1 MTLQK
6 WYNCLKGVGLLIAVW
21 GMCKII
27 LLTKR
32 KPHCH
37 PGWYPW
43 RTLSHSHQRPTNN
56 KGIQIHNSAYTSGIG
71 SRSHKLC
78 MIHVYTSSLNPL
90 SIIQLLILNYCYPW
104 FKTIMDLHH
113 LIMNVQLHNASMEIH
128 SFFLSKQIW
137 AIMDIIIQLCLRI
150 MQLWMHIPDL
160 RIFIFG
166 FISGLWIHAWIMNK
180 CIIEVMD
187 MSIIELTK
195 YHKFMNVTC
204 ERQVVSKYRWIM
216 IWFCILMAIFDIMG

>member
-6 WYNCLKGVGLLIAVW
+6 WYNWLKGVGLLIAVW

-32 KPHCH
+32 KPECH

-43 RTLSHSHQRPTNN
+43 RTLSRSHQRPTNN
-56 KGIQIHNSAYTSGIG
+56 KGIQIHNYTYTYTHTSGIG

-78 MIHVYTSSLNPL
+78 IIINTYTSSLNPL

-113 LIMNVQLHNASMEIH
+113 FIMNVQLH
-128 SFFLSKQIW
+128 
-137 AIMDIIIQLCLRI
+137 I
-150 MQLWMHIPDL
+150 MQVWRSMVSF
-160 RIFIFG
+160 RVNKFEQSW
-166 FISGLWIHAWIMNK
+166 ISLYSYA
-180 CIIEVMD
+180 
-187 MSIIELTK
+187 
-195 YHKFMNVTC
+195 Y
-204 ERQVVSKYRWIM
+204 
-216 IWFCILMAIFDIMG
+216 A